1 MEEFEKH
8 LFKYSVELN
17 TQYYIISHSYM
28 VYSSGNHICLSYLC
42 SLNIYNELWTGYFLN
57 LIVWFF
63 WSCWFIKMLNKL
75 NLCWIY
81 ITKIEKKICD
91 SQLKMCIIFSFFT
104 VFSEYNFDV
113 IYIFIFVHHSY
124 GNIASLNY
132 GVIFFKKYEYSI
144 WEIIFTTSFSYEQI
158 KPEVTDQI

>member
-1 MEEFEKH
+1 
-8 LFKYSVELN
+8 
-17 TQYYIISHSYM
+17 
-28 VYSSGNHICLSYLC
+28 
-42 SLNIYNELWTGYFLN
+42 
-57 LIVWFF
+57 
-63 WSCWFIKMLNKL
+63 MLNKL